1 MKKEILKKPVFT
13 KEIVEIVKRS
23 PSINE
28 MRERLRDYHEND
40 IAQSFPL
47 LNRAERNLLY
57 SALDAKWLAE
67 IISYLLP

>member
-1 MKKEILKKPVFT
+1 MKKEVLKEPVFT

-47 LNRAERNLLY
+47 LNRAV
-57 SALDAKWLAE
+57 
-67 IISYLLP
+67 